1 VQPHGARHRRIRHAD
16 DAPKAAMSR
25 SLGRTLAEGLE
36 DFRADPVVALVKAL
50 ALRPRS
56 HASPMTTSMTSALRA
71 APINSASNAPPRSS
85 DTDAGSVD
93 RRGGGRGRASRIG
106 PMPASPLMVQIRT

>member
-1 VQPHGARHRRIRHAD
+1 
-16 DAPKAAMSR
+16 MSR
-25 SLGRTLAEGLE
+25 SLGRTVAEGLK

-71 APINSASNAPPRSS
+71 APINSASNARPRSS
-85 DTDAGSVD
+85 DTVSKADRGTGRETRPIQKLLGDAGIKLDSVVSDILGSWPD
-93 RRGGGRGRASRIG
+93 RCWRR
-106 PMPASPLMVQIRT
+106 